1 MTLQRVCV
9 TGAGAAAAL
18 VLACFDRAGFA
29 VERKESDAPALARQV
44 VLNGATLSLIEDLLG
59 RETLA
64 ALQAAG
70 RVLSHRVV
78 LWGERQEL
86 VPQPALLID
95 TSRLAKVVAPTQGS
109 SRSDASLSIMARG
122 RKFNRGAAAGPRFAY
137 VWPELDIVLPDPNA
151 FYVVAVPPLGWAFLA
166 CSETDRCV
174 LQTLVAQD
182 DPALAEHVGL
192 GALRKLGLQ
201 ADMNGWRMLDGID
214 AAPRFGVP
222 LAPDGASLGDECL
235 GLDPLCGDGV
245 GHALR
250 AGVLLAALLGLR
262 GAEASKRAQIYTARM
277 RHCFVAHLHA
287 CESYYQLFE
296 ADPAWSALQWEM
308 RRARLLHEALLAEA
322 ATPPYVLN
330 RTTGTPDR
338 PLGITLEFRSLDR

>member
-9 TGAGAAAAL
+9 TGTGAAAAL
-18 VLACFDRAGFA
+18 ALACFDRAGFT
-29 VERKESDAPALARQV
+29 VERKGSDAPGPARQV
-44 VLNGATLSLIEDLLG
+44 VLNGATLSLIEDLLE

-78 LWGERQEL
+78 LWGNREEL

-95 TSRLAKVVAPTQGS
+95 TSRLAKVVAPVQGS
-109 SRSDASLSIMARG
+109 APSDAPLSVMARG

-137 VWPELDIVLPDPNA
+137 VWPELDIALPVPNA

-166 CSETDRCV
+166 CPQADHCV

-182 DPALAEHVGL
+182 DPALAKQVGL
-192 GALRKLGLQ
+192 GALRRLGLQ
-201 ADMNGWRMLDGID
+201 ADLNGWLMLDGID
-214 AAPRFGVP
+214 AAPRFGAP
-222 LAPDGASLGDECL
+222 LTPDGASLGDECL
-235 GLDPLCGDGV
+235 GLDPLCGDGL

-250 AGVLLAALLGLR
+250 AGVLLAALLGPQ
-262 GAEASKRAQIYTARM
+262 GPGASKGAQIYTARM
-277 RHCFVAHLHA
+277 RHCFVAHLRA
-287 CESYYQLFE
+287 CETYYQLFE

-322 ATPPYVLN
+322 ALPPYVLN
-330 RTTGTPDR
+330 RATGSPDHS
-338 PLGITLEFRSLDR
+338 LGITLEIR